1 MKKNLKKWMI
11 VLIRIIRYLNK
22 KQWIQILLSFVFIV
36 TQVYLDLKIP
46 DYMSKI
52 TMYVESPGHTVSDII
67 GEGKWMLLCAFGS
80 LISAII
86 VGYLASKVSASFS
99 KDLRSRIF
107 SKVESFSMKEINEFS
122 TASLI
127 TRSTNDITQIQMVI
141 VIGLQIL
148 IKAPIMA
155 VWAIT
160 KIYNK
165 GFEWTIATAVTV
177 LILIIFV
184 AILMVLVMP
193 KFRMMQTLTDNIN
206 RILRENLTGLAVIR
220 AYNSEEYRENKF
232 DEANEELTSTQL
244 FTSRAM
250 STLFP
255 MINFSMSIL
264 TLVIYFIGAGLINA
278 AGMMDKYVLFSDMVV
293 FSSYAMQVIMS
304 FMMMSMIFI
313 MIPRAQ
319 ISANRINEVLDTELS
334 IKDGDIDTSNEDYEY
349 EIEFDNVSFKY
360 TDSEQYILKDIDF
373 RVKKGEKVAII
384 GSTGSGKST
393 ILNLLL
399 RFYDATEG
407 VVKIQGIDIR
417 KYKLKFLY
425 EKIGAVFQKSFL
437 FKGNVKSNISFSE
450 DGVDTEKVEEA
461 ADTSQSMEFIEKFD
475 EKFDHEIAQ
484 LGKNVSGG
492 QKQRLSIAR
501 AVYKKPNIFLFD
513 DSFSALDFKTDSEL
527 RHQLREKSP
536 DATTIIVAQR
546 VGSIMDSDQI
556 IVLENGQI
564 VGIGQHKDLLQ
575 NCEVYKEIAYS
586 QLTEEELNA

>member
-1 MKKNLKKWMI
+1 
-11 VLIRIIRYLNK
+11 
-22 KQWIQILLSFVFIV
+22 
-36 TQVYLDLKIP
+36 
-46 DYMSKI
+46 
-52 TMYVESPGHTVSDII
+52 MYVESPGHTVSDII

-165 GFEWTIATAVTV
+165 GFEWTMATAVTV
-177 LILIIFV
+177 LIMIVFV

-193 KFRMMQTLTDNIN
+193 KFRIMQTLTDNIN

-255 MINFSMSIL
+255 MINFSMSML

-278 AGMMDKYVLFSDMVV
+278 AEMMDKYVLFSNMVV

-313 MIPRAQ
+313 MVPRAQ
-319 ISANRINEVLDTELS
+319 ISAKRINEVLDTELS
-334 IKDGDIDTSNEDYEY
+334 IKDGNIDTSNDDYEY

-360 TDSEQYILKDIDF
+360 TDSEQYILQDIDF
-373 RVKKGEKVAII
+373 KVKKGEKVAII

-407 VVKIQGIDIR
+407 VVKIQGIDIK

-425 EKIGAVFQKSFL
+425 EKIAAVLQKSFL
-437 FKGNVKSNISFSE
+437 FKGDVTSNISFGDE
-450 DGVDTEKVEEA
+450 GTDKNLVEEA
-461 ADTSQSMEFIEKFD
+461 AKTSQSMEFIEKFD
-475 EKFDHEIAQ
+475 DKFDHEIAQ

-501 AVYKKPNIFLFD
+501 AIYKKPDIYLFD

-556 IVLENGQI
+556 IVLENGEI
-564 VGIGQHKDLLQ
+564 AGIGKHKDLLK
-575 NCEVYKEIAYS
+575 NCEVYSEIAYS

>member
-1 MKKNLKKWMI
+1 MI
-11 VLIRIIRYLNK
+11 ILIKIFKYLNK
-22 KQWIQILLSFVFIV
+22 KQWIQILLSLVFIV
-36 TQVYLDLKIP
+36 TQVFLDLKIP

-80 LISAII
+80 LLSAII
-86 VGYLASKVSASFS
+86 VGYLASKISASFS
-99 KDLRSRIF
+99 KNLRSRIF

-165 GFEWTIATAVTV
+165 GFEWTMATAVTV
-177 LILIIFV
+177 LVLIVFV
-184 AILMVLVMP
+184 AILMVMVMA

-220 AYNSEEYRENKF
+220 AYNSEDYREGKF
-232 DEANEELTSTQL
+232 DEANIDLTRTQL

-255 MINFSMSIL
+255 MINFSMSML

-278 AGMMDKYVLFSDMVV
+278 AQMMDKYVLFSNMVV

-313 MIPRAQ
+313 MVPRAE
-319 ISANRINEVLDTELS
+319 ISAKRINEVLDTELS
-334 IKDGDIDTSNEDYEY
+334 IKDGNLDSSNEDYEY
-349 EIEFDNVSFKY
+349 EIEFDDVSFKY
-360 TDSEQYILKDIDF
+360 TDSEQYILQNIDF
-373 RVKKGEKVAII
+373 KVKKGEKVAII

-399 RFYDATEG
+399 RFYDSTEG
-407 VVKIQGIDIR
+407 VVKIQGVDIR

-425 EKIGAVFQKSFL
+425 EKIAAVLQKSFL
-437 FKGNVKSNISFSE
+437 FKGDIKSNISFGDE
-450 DGVDTEKVEEA
+450 NTDTKMVEEA
-461 ADTSQSMEFIEKFD
+461 ADTSQSMEFIDKFD
-475 EKFDHEIAQ
+475 DKFEHEIAQ

-501 AVYKKPNIFLFD
+501 AIYRKPDIFLFD

-527 RHQLREKSP
+527 RHQLKTNNP
-536 DATTIIVAQR
+536 DSTTIVVAQR

-564 VGIGQHKDLLQ
+564 AGIGKHKDLLK

>member
-1 MKKNLKKWMI
+1 MN
-11 VLIRIIRYLNK
+11 LIRIIRYLNK
-22 KQWIQILLSFVFIV
+22 KQWIQVLLSLVFIV
-36 TQVYLDLKIP
+36 TQVFLDLKIP

-52 TMYVESPGHTVSDII
+52 TMYVESPGHSVSDII
-67 GEGKWMLLCAFGS
+67 AEGKWMILCALGS

-86 VGYLASKVSASFS
+86 VGYLASKISASFS
-99 KDLRSRIF
+99 KNLRSRIF

-165 GFEWTIATAVTV
+165 GFEWTMATAVTV
-177 LILIIFV
+177 LILIVFV
-184 AILMVLVMP
+184 AILMLMVMP

-255 MINFSMSIL
+255 MINFSMSML

-278 AGMMDKYVLFSDMVV
+278 AEMMDKYVLFSNMVV

-313 MIPRAQ
+313 MVPRAQ
-319 ISANRINEVLDTELS
+319 ISAKRINEVLDTELS
-334 IKDGDIDTSNEDYEY
+334 IKDGNIETSNDDYEY

-360 TDSEQYILKDIDF
+360 TDSEQYILQDIDF
-373 RVKKGEKVAII
+373 KVKKGEKVAII

-407 VVKIQGIDIR
+407 VVRIEGIDIK

-425 EKIGAVFQKSFL
+425 EKIGAVLQKSFL
-437 FKGNVKSNISFSE
+437 FKGDIRSNISFGE
-450 DGVDTEKVEEA
+450 NGYDKKKVEEA

-475 EKFDHEIAQ
+475 DKFDHEIAQ

-501 AVYKKPNIFLFD
+501 AIYRKPDIFLFD

-527 RHQLREKSP
+527 RHKLKENNP

-564 VGIGQHKDLLQ
+564 AGIGQHKDLLK

>member
-1 MKKNLKKWMI
+1 M
-11 VLIRIIRYLNK
+11 
-22 KQWIQILLSFVFIV
+22 QILLSFVFIV

-86 VGYLASKVSASFS
+86 VGFLASKVSASFS

-165 GFEWTIATAVTV
+165 GFEWTMATAVTV
-177 LILIIFV
+177 LILIVFV
-184 AILMVLVMP
+184 AILMVMVMP

-220 AYNSEEYRENKF
+220 AYNSEDYREGKF
-232 DEANEELTSTQL
+232 DEANIDLTRTQL

-255 MINFSMSIL
+255 MINFSMSML

-278 AGMMDKYVLFSDMVV
+278 AEMMDKYVLFSDMVV

-313 MIPRAQ
+313 MVPRAE
-319 ISANRINEVLDTELS
+319 ISAKRINEVLDTELS
-334 IKDGDIDTSNEDYEY
+334 IKDGNLDSSNEDYEY
-349 EIEFDNVSFKY
+349 EIEFDDVSFKY
-360 TDSEQYILKDIDF
+360 TDSEQYILQNIDF
-373 RVKKGEKVAII
+373 KVKKGEKVAII

-425 EKIGAVFQKSFL
+425 EKIAAVLQKSFL
-437 FKGNVKSNISFSE
+437 FKGDIKSNISFGDE
-450 DGVDTEKVEEA
+450 NTDTKMVEEA
-461 ADTSQSMEFIEKFD
+461 ADTSRSMEFIDKFGD
-475 EKFDHEIAQ
+475 KFDHEIAQ

-501 AVYKKPNIFLFD
+501 AIYRKPDIFLFD

-527 RHQLREKSP
+527 RHQLKTNNP
-536 DATTIIVAQR
+536 DSTTIVVAQR

-564 VGIGQHKDLLQ
+564 AGIGKHKDLLK

>member
-1 MKKNLKKWMI
+1 MI

-22 KQWIQILLSFVFIV
+22 KQWMQILLSFVFIV

-80 LISAII
+80 LISTII
-86 VGYLASKVSASFS
+86 VGFLASKVSASFS

-141 VIGLQIL
+141 VMGLQIL

-165 GFEWTIATAVTV
+165 GFEWTMATAVTV

-184 AILMVLVMP
+184 AILMILVMP
-193 KFRMMQTLTDNIN
+193 KFRIMQTLTDNIN

-220 AYNSEEYRENKF
+220 AYNSEEFREGKF
-232 DEANEELTSTQL
+232 EEANVELTNNQL

-250 STLFP
+250 STMFP
-255 MINFSMSIL
+255 VINLGMSVL
-264 TLVIYFIGAGLINA
+264 TLVIYFIGAGLIDA
-278 AGMMDKYVLFSDMVV
+278 ANMMDKYVLFSNMVV
-293 FSSYAMQVIMS
+293 FSSYAMQVVLS
-304 FMMMSMIFI
+304 FMMMSIIFI

-319 ISANRINEVLDTELS
+319 ISANRINEVLDTEPS
-334 IKDGDIDTSNEDYEY
+334 IKDGDVDTSNEDYEF

-450 DGVDTEKVEEA
+450 DGMDNKKIEQA
-461 ADTSQSMEFIEKFD
+461 ADTSQSMEFIDKFD

-501 AVYKKPNIFLFD
+501 AIYKKPDIYLFD

-556 IVLENGQI
+556 IVLENGEI
-564 VGIGQHKDLLQ
+564 AGIGKHKDLLK
-575 NCEVYKEIAYS
+575 NCEVYSEIAYS

>member
-1 MKKNLKKWMI
+1 MI
-11 VLIRIIRYLNK
+11 ILIKIFRYLNK
-22 KQWIQILLSFVFIV
+22 KQWIQILLSLVFIV
-36 TQVYLDLKIP
+36 TQVFLDLKIP

-52 TMYVESPGHTVSDII
+52 TMYVESPGHTVSDIV

-80 LISAII
+80 LLSAII
-86 VGYLASKVSASFS
+86 VGYLASKISASFS
-99 KDLRSRIF
+99 KNLRSRIF

-155 VWAIT
+155 VWAIK

-165 GFEWTIATAVTV
+165 GFEWTMATAVTV
-177 LILIIFV
+177 LVLIVFV
-184 AILMVLVMP
+184 AILMVMVMP

-220 AYNSEEYRENKF
+220 AYNSEDYREGKF
-232 DEANEELTSTQL
+232 DEANIDLTSTQL

-255 MINFSMSIL
+255 MINFSMSML

-278 AGMMDKYVLFSDMVV
+278 AQMMDKYVLFSDMVV

-313 MIPRAQ
+313 MVPRAE
-319 ISANRINEVLDTELS
+319 ISAKRINEVLDTELS
-334 IKDGDIDTSNEDYEY
+334 IKDGNLDSSNEDYEY
-349 EIEFDNVSFKY
+349 EIEFDDVSFKY
-360 TDSEQYILKDIDF
+360 TDSEQYILQNIDF
-373 RVKKGEKVAII
+373 KVKKGEKVAII

-407 VVKIQGIDIR
+407 VVKIQGVDI
-417 KYKLKFLY
+417 KQYKLKLLY
-425 EKIGAVFQKSFL
+425 EKIAAVLQKSFL
-437 FKGNVKSNISFSE
+437 FKGDIKSNISFGDE
-450 DGVDTEKVEEA
+450 NTDTEMVEEA
-461 ADTSQSMEFIEKFD
+461 ADTSQSMEFIDKFD
-475 EKFDHEIAQ
+475 DKFDHEIAQ

-501 AVYKKPNIFLFD
+501 AIYRKPDIFLFD

-527 RHQLREKSP
+527 RHQLKENNP
-536 DATTIIVAQR
+536 DSTTIVVAQR

-564 VGIGQHKDLLQ
+564 VGIGKHKDLLK

>member
-1 MKKNLKKWMI
+1 MI
-11 VLIRIIRYLNK
+11 KIFRYLNK
-22 KQWIQILLSFVFIV
+22 KQWIQILLSLVFIV
-36 TQVYLDLKIP
+36 TQVFLDLKIP

-52 TMYVESPGHTVSDII
+52 TMYVESPGHTVSDIV

-80 LISAII
+80 LLSAII
-86 VGYLASKVSASFS
+86 VGYLASKISASFS
-99 KDLRSRIF
+99 KNLRSRIF

-155 VWAIT
+155 VWAIK

-165 GFEWTIATAVTV
+165 GFEWTMATAVTV
-177 LILIIFV
+177 LVLIVFV
-184 AILMVLVMP
+184 AILMVMVMP

-220 AYNSEEYRENKF
+220 AYNSEDYREGKF
-232 DEANEELTSTQL
+232 DEANIDLTRTQL

-255 MINFSMSIL
+255 MINFSMSML

-278 AGMMDKYVLFSDMVV
+278 AQMMDKYVLFSNMVV

-313 MIPRAQ
+313 MVPRAE
-319 ISANRINEVLDTELS
+319 ISAKRINEVLDTELS
-334 IKDGDIDTSNEDYEY
+334 IKDGNLDSSNEDYEY
-349 EIEFDNVSFKY
+349 EIEFDDVSFKY
-360 TDSEQYILKDIDF
+360 TDSEQYILQNIDF
-373 RVKKGEKVAII
+373 KVKKGEKVAII

-407 VVKIQGIDIR
+407 VVKIQGVDIR

-425 EKIGAVFQKSFL
+425 EKIAAVLQKSFL
-437 FKGNVKSNISFSE
+437 FKGDIKSNISFGDE
-450 DGVDTEKVEEA
+450 NTDTKMVEEA
-461 ADTSQSMEFIEKFD
+461 ADTSQSMEFIDKFED
-475 EKFDHEIAQ
+475 KYDHEIAQ

-501 AVYKKPNIFLFD
+501 AIYRKPDIFLFD

-527 RHQLREKSP
+527 RHKLKENNP
-536 DATTIIVAQR
+536 DSTTIVVAQR

-564 VGIGQHKDLLQ
+564 AGIGKHKDLLK

>member
-1 MKKNLKKWMI
+1 MI
-11 VLIRIIRYLNK
+11 ILIKIFKYLNK
-22 KQWIQILLSFVFIV
+22 KQWIQILLSLVFIV
-36 TQVYLDLKIP
+36 TQVFLDLKIP

-52 TMYVESPGHTVSDII
+52 TMYVESPGHTVSDIV

-80 LISAII
+80 LLSAII
-86 VGYLASKVSASFS
+86 VGYLASKISASFS
-99 KDLRSRIF
+99 KNLRSRIF

-155 VWAIT
+155 VWAIK

-165 GFEWTIATAVTV
+165 GFEWTMATAVTV
-177 LILIIFV
+177 LILIVFV
-184 AILMVLVMP
+184 AILMVMVMP

-220 AYNSEEYRENKF
+220 AYNSEDYREGKF
-232 DEANEELTSTQL
+232 DEANIDLTRTQL

-255 MINFSMSIL
+255 MINFSMSML

-278 AGMMDKYVLFSDMVV
+278 AQMMDKYVLFSDMVV

-313 MIPRAQ
+313 MVPRAE
-319 ISANRINEVLDTELS
+319 ISAKRINEVLDTELS
-334 IKDGDIDTSNEDYEY
+334 IKDGNLDSSNEDYEY
-349 EIEFDNVSFKY
+349 EIEFDDVSFKY
-360 TDSEQYILKDIDF
+360 TDSEQYILQNIDF
-373 RVKKGEKVAII
+373 KVKKGEKVAII

-407 VVKIQGIDIR
+407 VVKIQGVDI
-417 KYKLKFLY
+417 KQYKLKFLY
-425 EKIGAVFQKSFL
+425 EKIAAVLQKSFL
-437 FKGNVKSNISFSE
+437 FKGDIKSNISFGDE
-450 DGVDTEKVEEA
+450 DTDTKMVEEA
-461 ADTSQSMEFIEKFD
+461 ADTSQSMEFIDKFD

-501 AVYKKPNIFLFD
+501 AIYRKPDIFLFD

-556 IVLENGQI
+556 IVLDNGEI
-564 VGIGQHKDLLQ
+564 AGIGKHKDLLK
-575 NCEVYKEIAYS
+575 NCEVYSEIAYS

>member
-1 MKKNLKKWMI
+1 
-11 VLIRIIRYLNK
+11 
-22 KQWIQILLSFVFIV
+22 
-36 TQVYLDLKIP
+36 
-46 DYMSKI
+46 
-52 TMYVESPGHTVSDII
+52 MYVESPGHSVSDII
-67 GEGKWMLLCAFGS
+67 AEGKWMILCALGS

-86 VGYLASKVSASFS
+86 VGYLASKISASFS
-99 KDLRSRIF
+99 KNLRSRIF

-165 GFEWTIATAVTV
+165 GFEWTMATAVTV
-177 LILIIFV
+177 LILIVFV
-184 AILMVLVMP
+184 AILMLMVMP

-255 MINFSMSIL
+255 MINFSMSML

-278 AGMMDKYVLFSDMVV
+278 AEMMDKYVLFSNMVV

-313 MIPRAQ
+313 MVPRAQ
-319 ISANRINEVLDTELS
+319 ISAKRINEVLDTELS
-334 IKDGDIDTSNEDYEY
+334 IKDGNIETSNDDYEY

-360 TDSEQYILKDIDF
+360 TDSEQYILQDIDF
-373 RVKKGEKVAII
+373 KVKKGEKVAII

-407 VVKIQGIDIR
+407 VVKIQGIDIK

-425 EKIGAVFQKSFL
+425 EKIAAVLQKSFL
-437 FKGNVKSNISFSE
+437 FKGDVTSNISFGDE
-450 DGVDTEKVEEA
+450 GTDKNLVEEA
-461 ADTSQSMEFIEKFD
+461 AKTSQSMEFIDKFD
-475 EKFDHEIAQ
+475 DKFNHEIAQ

-501 AVYKKPNIFLFD
+501 AIYKKPDIFLFD

-527 RHQLREKSP
+527 RHKLKENNP

-564 VGIGQHKDLLQ
+564 AGIGQHKDLLK

>member
-1 MKKNLKKWMI
+1 M
-11 VLIRIIRYLNK
+11 IRIIRYLNK
-22 KQWIQILLSFVFIV
+22 KQWMQILLSFVFIV

-165 GFEWTIATAVTV
+165 GFEWTMATAVTV
-177 LILIIFV
+177 LILMIFV
-184 AILMVLVMP
+184 AILMILVMP
-193 KFRMMQTLTDNIN
+193 KFRIMQTLTDNIN

-220 AYNSEEYRENKF
+220 AYNSEEFREGKF
-232 DEANEELTSTQL
+232 EEANEELTSTQL

-278 AGMMDKYVLFSDMVV
+278 AGMMDKYVLFSNMVV

-313 MIPRAQ
+313 MVPRAQ
-319 ISANRINEVLDTELS
+319 ISAKRINEVLDTELS
-334 IKDGDIDTSNEDYEY
+334 IKDGNIDTSNDDYEY

-360 TDSEQYILKDIDF
+360 TDSEQYILQDIDF
-373 RVKKGEKVAII
+373 KVKKGEKVAII

-407 VVKIQGIDIR
+407 VVKIQGIDIK

-425 EKIGAVFQKSFL
+425 EKIAAVLQKSFL
-437 FKGNVKSNISFSE
+437 FKGDVTSNISFGDE
-450 DGVDTEKVEEA
+450 GTDKNLVEEA
-461 ADTSQSMEFIEKFD
+461 AKTSQSMEFIEKFD
-475 EKFDHEIAQ
+475 DKFDHEIAQ

-501 AVYKKPNIFLFD
+501 AIYRKPDIFLFD

-527 RHQLREKSP
+527 RHKLKENNP

-564 VGIGQHKDLLQ
+564 AGIGQHKDLLK

>member
-1 MKKNLKKWMI
+1 M
-11 VLIRIIRYLNK
+11 
-22 KQWIQILLSFVFIV
+22 QILLSFVFIV

-165 GFEWTIATAVTV
+165 GFEWTMATAVTV

-184 AILMVLVMP
+184 AILMILVMP

-255 MINFSMSIL
+255 MINFSMSML

-278 AGMMDKYVLFSDMVV
+278 AEMMDKYVLFSNMVV
-293 FSSYAMQVIMS
+293 FSSYAMQVIIS

-313 MIPRAQ
+313 MVPRAQ
-319 ISANRINEVLDTELS
+319 ISAKRINEVLDTELS
-334 IKDGDIDTSNEDYEY
+334 IKDGNIDTSNDDYEY

-360 TDSEQYILKDIDF
+360 TDSEQYILQDIDF
-373 RVKKGEKVAII
+373 KVKKGEKVAII

-407 VVKIQGIDIR
+407 VVKIQGIDIK

-425 EKIGAVFQKSFL
+425 EKIAAVLQKSFL
-437 FKGNVKSNISFSE
+437 FKGDVTSNISFGDE
-450 DGVDTEKVEEA
+450 GTDKNLVEEA
-461 ADTSQSMEFIEKFD
+461 AKTSQSMEFIEKFD
-475 EKFDHEIAQ
+475 DKFDHEIAQ

-501 AVYKKPNIFLFD
+501 AIYRKPDIFLFD

-527 RHQLREKSP
+527 RHKLKENNP

-564 VGIGQHKDLLQ
+564 AGIGQHKNLLK

>member
-1 MKKNLKKWMI
+1 
-11 VLIRIIRYLNK
+11 
-22 KQWIQILLSFVFIV
+22 
-36 TQVYLDLKIP
+36 
-46 DYMSKI
+46 
-52 TMYVESPGHTVSDII
+52 MYVESPGHTVSDIV

-80 LISAII
+80 LLSAII
-86 VGYLASKVSASFS
+86 VGYLASKISASFS
-99 KDLRSRIF
+99 KNLRSRIF

-155 VWAIT
+155 VWAIK

-165 GFEWTIATAVTV
+165 GFEWTMATAVTV
-177 LILIIFV
+177 LILIAFV
-184 AILMVLVMP
+184 AILMVMVMP

-220 AYNSEEYRENKF
+220 AYNSEDYREGKF
-232 DEANEELTSTQL
+232 DEANIDLTRTQL

-255 MINFSMSIL
+255 MINFSMSML

-278 AGMMDKYVLFSDMVV
+278 AEMMDKYVLFSDMVV

-313 MIPRAQ
+313 MVPRAE
-319 ISANRINEVLDTELS
+319 ISAKRINEVLDTELS
-334 IKDGDIDTSNEDYEY
+334 IKDGNLDSSNEDYEY
-349 EIEFDNVSFKY
+349 EIEFDDVSFKY
-360 TDSEQYILKDIDF
+360 TDSEQYILQNIDF
-373 RVKKGEKVAII
+373 KVKKGEKVAII

-407 VVKIQGIDIR
+407 VVKIQGVDIR

-425 EKIGAVFQKSFL
+425 EKIAAVLQKSFL
-437 FKGNVKSNISFSE
+437 FKGDIKSNISFGDE
-450 DGVDTEKVEEA
+450 DTDTKMVEEA
-461 ADTSQSMEFIEKFD
+461 ADTSQSMEFIDKFEDKFD
-475 EKFDHEIAQ
+475 YEIAQ

-501 AVYKKPNIFLFD
+501 AIYRKPDIFLFD
-513 DSFSALDFKTDSEL
+513 DSFSALDFKTDSNL
-527 RHQLREKSP
+527 RHQLKENNP
-536 DATTIIVAQR
+536 DSTTIVVAQR

-564 VGIGQHKDLLQ
+564 AGIGKHKDLLK

>member
-1 MKKNLKKWMI
+1 MI
-11 VLIRIIRYLNK
+11 ILIKIIRYLNK
-22 KQWIQILLSFVFIV
+22 KQWMQILLSFVFIV

-86 VGYLASKVSASFS
+86 VGFLASKVSASFS

-148 IKAPIMA
+148 VKAPIMA

-165 GFEWTIATAVTV
+165 GFEWTMATAVTV
-177 LILIIFV
+177 VILIVFV

-255 MINFSMSIL
+255 MINFSMSML

-278 AGMMDKYVLFSDMVV
+278 AEMMDKYVLFSNMVV

-313 MIPRAQ
+313 MVPRAQ
-319 ISANRINEVLDTELS
+319 ISAKRINEVLDTELS
-334 IKDGDIDTSNEDYEY
+334 IKDGNIDTSNDDYEY

-360 TDSEQYILKDIDF
+360 TDSEQYILQDIDF
-373 RVKKGEKVAII
+373 KVKKGEKVAII

-407 VVKIQGIDIR
+407 VVKIQGIDIK

-425 EKIGAVFQKSFL
+425 EKIAAVLQKSFL
-437 FKGNVKSNISFSE
+437 FKGDVTSNISFGDE
-450 DGVDTEKVEEA
+450 GTDKNLVEEA
-461 ADTSQSMEFIEKFD
+461 AKTSQSMEFIEKFD
-475 EKFDHEIAQ
+475 DKFDHEIAQ

-501 AVYKKPNIFLFD
+501 AIYRKPDIFLFD

-527 RHQLREKSP
+527 RHKLKENNP
-536 DATTIIVAQR
+536 DATAIIVAQR

-564 VGIGQHKDLLQ
+564 AGIGQHKDLLK

>member
-1 MKKNLKKWMI
+1 
-11 VLIRIIRYLNK
+11 
-22 KQWIQILLSFVFIV
+22 
-36 TQVYLDLKIP
+36 
-46 DYMSKI
+46 
-52 TMYVESPGHTVSDII
+52 MYVESPGHTVNDII

-80 LISAII
+80 LLSAII
-86 VGYLASKVSASFS
+86 VGYLASKISASFS
-99 KDLRSRIF
+99 KNLRSRIF

-155 VWAIT
+155 VWAIK

-165 GFEWTIATAVTV
+165 GFEWTMATAVTV
-177 LILIIFV
+177 LVLIVFV
-184 AILMVLVMP
+184 AILMVMVMP

-220 AYNSEEYRENKF
+220 AYNSEDYREGKF
-232 DEANEELTSTQL
+232 DEANIDLTRTQL

-255 MINFSMSIL
+255 MINFSMSML

-278 AGMMDKYVLFSDMVV
+278 AQMMDKYVLFSNMVV

-313 MIPRAQ
+313 MVPRAE
-319 ISANRINEVLDTELS
+319 ISAKRINEVLDTELS
-334 IKDGDIDTSNEDYEY
+334 IKDGNLDSSNEDYEY
-349 EIEFDNVSFKY
+349 EIEFDDVSFKY
-360 TDSEQYILKDIDF
+360 TDSEQYILQNIDF
-373 RVKKGEKVAII
+373 KVKKGEKVAII

-407 VVKIQGIDIR
+407 VVKIQGVDIR

-425 EKIGAVFQKSFL
+425 EKIAAVLQKSFL
-437 FKGNVKSNISFSE
+437 FKGDIKSNISFGDE
-450 DGVDTEKVEEA
+450 DTDTKMVEEA
-461 ADTSQSMEFIEKFD
+461 ADTSQSMEFIDKFD
-475 EKFDHEIAQ
+475 DKFDHEIAQ

-501 AVYKKPNIFLFD
+501 AIYRKPDIFLFD

-527 RHQLREKSP
+527 RHQLKENNP
-536 DATTIIVAQR
+536 DSTTIVVAQR

-564 VGIGQHKDLLQ
+564 AGIGKHKDLLK

>member
-1 MKKNLKKWMI
+1 
-11 VLIRIIRYLNK
+11 
-22 KQWIQILLSFVFIV
+22 
-36 TQVYLDLKIP
+36 
-46 DYMSKI
+46 
-52 TMYVESPGHTVSDII
+52 MYVESPGHTVSDIV

-80 LISAII
+80 LLSAII
-86 VGYLASKVSASFS
+86 VGYLASKISASFS
-99 KDLRSRIF
+99 KKLRSRIF

-165 GFEWTIATAVTV
+165 GFEWTMATAVTV
-177 LILIIFV
+177 LILIVFV
-184 AILMVLVMP
+184 AILMVMVMP

-220 AYNSEEYRENKF
+220 AYNSEDYREGKF
-232 DEANEELTSTQL
+232 DEANIDLTRTQL

-255 MINFSMSIL
+255 MINFSMSML

-278 AGMMDKYVLFSDMVV
+278 AQMMDKYVLFSNMVV

-313 MIPRAQ
+313 MVPRAQ
-319 ISANRINEVLDTELS
+319 ISAKRINEVLDTELS
-334 IKDGDIDTSNEDYEY
+334 IKDGNLDSSNEDYEY
-349 EIEFDNVSFKY
+349 EIEFDDVSFKY
-360 TDSEQYILKDIDF
+360 TDSEQYILQNIDF
-373 RVKKGEKVAII
+373 KVKKGEKVAII

-407 VVKIQGIDIR
+407 VVKIQGVDI
-417 KYKLKFLY
+417 KQYKLKFLY
-425 EKIGAVFQKSFL
+425 EKIAAVLQKSFL
-437 FKGNVKSNISFSE
+437 FKGDIKSNISFGDE
-450 DGVDTEKVEEA
+450 NTDTKMVEEA
-461 ADTSQSMEFIEKFD
+461 ADTSQSMEFIDKFD
-475 EKFDHEIAQ
+475 DKYDHEIAQ

-501 AVYKKPNIFLFD
+501 AIYRKPDIFLFD

-527 RHQLREKSP
+527 RHQLKTNNP
-536 DATTIIVAQR
+536 DSTTIVVAQR

-564 VGIGQHKDLLQ
+564 AGIGKHKDLLK

>member
-1 MKKNLKKWMI
+1 
-11 VLIRIIRYLNK
+11 
-22 KQWIQILLSFVFIV
+22 
-36 TQVYLDLKIP
+36 
-46 DYMSKI
+46 
-52 TMYVESPGHTVSDII
+52 MYVESPGHTVSDII

-80 LISAII
+80 LLSAII
-86 VGYLASKVSASFS
+86 VGYLASKISASFS
-99 KDLRSRIF
+99 KNLRSRIF

-155 VWAIT
+155 VWAIK

-165 GFEWTIATAVTV
+165 GFEWTMATAVTV
-177 LILIIFV
+177 LVLIVFV
-184 AILMVLVMP
+184 AILMVMVMP

-220 AYNSEEYRENKF
+220 AYNSEDYREGKF
-232 DEANEELTSTQL
+232 DEANIDLTRTQL

-255 MINFSMSIL
+255 MINFSMSML

-278 AGMMDKYVLFSDMVV
+278 AQMMDKYVLFSDMVV

-313 MIPRAQ
+313 MVPRAE
-319 ISANRINEVLDTELS
+319 ISAKRINEVLDTELS
-334 IKDGDIDTSNEDYEY
+334 IKDGNLDSSNEDYEY
-349 EIEFDNVSFKY
+349 EIEFDDVSFKY
-360 TDSEQYILKDIDF
+360 TDSEQYILQNIDF
-373 RVKKGEKVAII
+373 KVKKGEKVAII

-407 VVKIQGIDIR
+407 VVKIQGVDI
-417 KYKLKFLY
+417 KQYKLKFLY
-425 EKIGAVFQKSFL
+425 EKIAAVLQKSFL
-437 FKGNVKSNISFSE
+437 FKGDIKSNISFGDE
-450 DGVDTEKVEEA
+450 NTDTKMVEEA
-461 ADTSQSMEFIEKFD
+461 ADTSQSMEFIDKFED
-475 EKFDHEIAQ
+475 KYDHEIAQ

-501 AVYKKPNIFLFD
+501 AIYRKPDIFLFD
-513 DSFSALDFKTDSEL
+513 DSFSALDFKTDSNL
-527 RHQLREKSP
+527 RHQLKENNP
-536 DATTIIVAQR
+536 DSTTIVVAQR

-564 VGIGQHKDLLQ
+564 AGIGKHKDLLK

>member
-1 MKKNLKKWMI
+1 M
-11 VLIRIIRYLNK
+11 IRIIRYLNK
-22 KQWIQILLSFVFIV
+22 KQWMQILLSFVFII

-165 GFEWTIATAVTV
+165 GFEWTMATAVTV

-184 AILMVLVMP
+184 AILMILVMP

-255 MINFSMSIL
+255 MINFSMSML

-278 AGMMDKYVLFSDMVV
+278 AEMMDKYVLFSNMVV

-313 MIPRAQ
+313 MVPRAQ
-319 ISANRINEVLDTELS
+319 ISAKRINEVLDTELS
-334 IKDGDIDTSNEDYEY
+334 IKDGNIETSNDDYEY

-360 TDSEQYILKDIDF
+360 TDSEQYILQDIDF
-373 RVKKGEKVAII
+373 KVKKGEKVAII

-407 VVKIQGIDIR
+407 VVKIQGIDIK

-425 EKIGAVFQKSFL
+425 EKIAAVLQKSFL
-437 FKGNVKSNISFSE
+437 FKGDVTSNISFGDE
-450 DGVDTEKVEEA
+450 GTDKNLVEEA
-461 ADTSQSMEFIEKFD
+461 AKTSQSMEFIDKFD
-475 EKFDHEIAQ
+475 DKFNHEIAQ

>member
-1 MKKNLKKWMI
+1 MI
-11 VLIRIIRYLNK
+11 ILIKIFKYLNK
-22 KQWIQILLSFVFIV
+22 KQWIQILLSLVFIV
-36 TQVYLDLKIP
+36 TQVFLDLKIP

-52 TMYVESPGHTVSDII
+52 TMYVESPGHTVSDIV

-80 LISAII
+80 LLSAII
-86 VGYLASKVSASFS
+86 VGYLASKISASFS
-99 KDLRSRIF
+99 KNLRSRIF

-165 GFEWTIATAVTV
+165 GFEWTMATAVTV
-177 LILIIFV
+177 LVLIVFV
-184 AILMVLVMP
+184 AILMVMVMP

-220 AYNSEEYRENKF
+220 AYNSEDYREGKF
-232 DEANEELTSTQL
+232 DEANIDLTRTQL

-255 MINFSMSIL
+255 MINFSMSML

-278 AGMMDKYVLFSDMVV
+278 AQMMDKYVLFSNMVV

-313 MIPRAQ
+313 MVPRAE
-319 ISANRINEVLDTELS
+319 ISAKRINEVLDTELS
-334 IKDGDIDTSNEDYEY
+334 IKDGNLDSSNEDYEY
-349 EIEFDNVSFKY
+349 EIEFDDVSFKY
-360 TDSEQYILKDIDF
+360 TDSEQYILQNIDF
-373 RVKKGEKVAII
+373 KVKKGEKVAII

-407 VVKIQGIDIR
+407 VVKIQGVDI
-417 KYKLKFLY
+417 KQYKLKFLY
-425 EKIGAVFQKSFL
+425 EKIAAVLQKSFL
-437 FKGNVKSNISFSE
+437 FKGDIKSNISFGDE
-450 DGVDTEKVEEA
+450 NTDTKMVEEA
-461 ADTSQSMEFIEKFD
+461 ADTSQSMEFIDKFED
-475 EKFDHEIAQ
+475 KYDHEIAQ

-501 AVYKKPNIFLFD
+501 AIYRKPDIFLFD

-527 RHQLREKSP
+527 RHKLKENNP
-536 DATTIIVAQR
+536 DSTTIVVAQR

-564 VGIGQHKDLLQ
+564 AGIGKHKDLLK

>member
-1 MKKNLKKWMI
+1 
-11 VLIRIIRYLNK
+11 
-22 KQWIQILLSFVFIV
+22 
-36 TQVYLDLKIP
+36 
-46 DYMSKI
+46 
-52 TMYVESPGHTVSDII
+52 MYVESPGHTVSDIV

-80 LISAII
+80 LLSAII
-86 VGYLASKVSASFS
+86 VGYLASKISASFS
-99 KDLRSRIF
+99 KNLRSRIF

-155 VWAIT
+155 VWAIK

-165 GFEWTIATAVTV
+165 GFEWTMATAVTV
-177 LILIIFV
+177 LILIVFV
-184 AILMVLVMP
+184 AILMVMVMP

-220 AYNSEEYRENKF
+220 AYNSEDYREGKF
-232 DEANEELTSTQL
+232 DEANIDLTRTQL

-255 MINFSMSIL
+255 MINFSMSML

-278 AGMMDKYVLFSDMVV
+278 AQMMDKYVLFSNMVV

-313 MIPRAQ
+313 MVPRAE
-319 ISANRINEVLDTELS
+319 ISAKRINEVLDTELS
-334 IKDGDIDTSNEDYEY
+334 IKDGNLDSSNEDYEY

-360 TDSEQYILKDIDF
+360 TDSEQYILQNIDF
-373 RVKKGEKVAII
+373 KVKKGEKVAII

-407 VVKIQGIDIR
+407 VVKIQGVDI
-417 KYKLKFLY
+417 KQYKLKFLY
-425 EKIGAVFQKSFL
+425 EKIAAVLQKSFL
-437 FKGNVKSNISFSE
+437 FKGDIKSNISFGDE
-450 DGVDTEKVEEA
+450 NTDTKMVEEA
-461 ADTSQSMEFIEKFD
+461 ADTSQSMEFIDKFD
-475 EKFDHEIAQ
+475 DKFDHEIAQ

-501 AVYKKPNIFLFD
+501 AIYRKPDIFLFD

-527 RHQLREKSP
+527 RHQLKENNP
-536 DATTIIVAQR
+536 DSTTIVVAQR

-564 VGIGQHKDLLQ
+564 AGIGKHKDLLK

>member
-1 MKKNLKKWMI
+1 MI
-11 VLIRIIRYLNK
+11 ILIKIFKYLNK
-22 KQWIQILLSFVFIV
+22 KQWIQILLSLVFIV
-36 TQVYLDLKIP
+36 TQVFLDLKIP

-80 LISAII
+80 LLSAII
-86 VGYLASKVSASFS
+86 VGYLASKISASFS
-99 KDLRSRIF
+99 KNLRSRIF

-165 GFEWTIATAVTV
+165 GFEWTMATAVTV
-177 LILIIFV
+177 LVLIVFV
-184 AILMVLVMP
+184 AILMVMVMP

-220 AYNSEEYRENKF
+220 AYNSEDYREGKF
-232 DEANEELTSTQL
+232 DEANIDLTRTQL

-255 MINFSMSIL
+255 MINFSMSML

-278 AGMMDKYVLFSDMVV
+278 AQMMDKYVLFSNMVV

-313 MIPRAQ
+313 MVPRAQ
-319 ISANRINEVLDTELS
+319 ISAKRINEVLDTELS
-334 IKDGDIDTSNEDYEY
+334 IKDGNLDSSNEDYEY
-349 EIEFDNVSFKY
+349 EIEFDDVSFKY
-360 TDSEQYILKDIDF
+360 TDSEQYILQNIDF
-373 RVKKGEKVAII
+373 KVKKGEKVAII

-407 VVKIQGIDIR
+407 VVKIQGVDI
-417 KYKLKFLY
+417 KQYKLKFLY
-425 EKIGAVFQKSFL
+425 EKIAAVLQKSFL
-437 FKGNVKSNISFSE
+437 FKGDIKSNISFGDE
-450 DGVDTEKVEEA
+450 DTDTKMVEEA
-461 ADTSQSMEFIEKFD
+461 ADTSQSMEFIDKFGD
-475 EKFDHEIAQ
+475 KFDHEIAQ

-501 AVYKKPNIFLFD
+501 AIYRKPDIFLFD

-527 RHQLREKSP
+527 RHQLKENNP
-536 DATTIIVAQR
+536 DSTTIVVAQR

-564 VGIGQHKDLLQ
+564 AGIGKHKDLLK

>member
-1 MKKNLKKWMI
+1 MI

-22 KQWIQILLSFVFIV
+22 KQWMQILLSFVFIV

-52 TMYVESPGHTVSDII
+52 TMYVESPGHSVSDII
-67 GEGKWMLLCAFGS
+67 AEGKWMLLCAFGS

-165 GFEWTIATAVTV
+165 GFEWTMATAVTV
-177 LILIIFV
+177 VILIVFV

-278 AGMMDKYVLFSDMVV
+278 AGMMDKYVLFSNMVV

-313 MIPRAQ
+313 MVPRAQ
-319 ISANRINEVLDTELS
+319 ISAKRINEVLDTELS
-334 IKDGDIDTSNEDYEY
+334 IKDGNIDTSNDDYEY

-360 TDSEQYILKDIDF
+360 TDSEQYILQDIDF
-373 RVKKGEKVAII
+373 KVKKGEKVAII

-407 VVKIQGIDIR
+407 VVKIQGIDIK

-425 EKIGAVFQKSFL
+425 EKIAAVLQKSFL
-437 FKGNVKSNISFSE
+437 FKGDVTSNISFGDE
-450 DGVDTEKVEEA
+450 GTDKNLVEEA
-461 ADTSQSMEFIEKFD
+461 AKTSQSMEFIEKFD
-475 EKFDHEIAQ
+475 DKFDHEIAQ

-501 AVYKKPNIFLFD
+501 AIYRKPDIFLFD

-527 RHQLREKSP
+527 RHKLKENNP
-536 DATTIIVAQR
+536 DATAIIVAQR

-564 VGIGQHKDLLQ
+564 AGIGQHKDLLK

>member
-1 MKKNLKKWMI
+1 MI
-11 VLIRIIRYLNK
+11 VLIKIIRYLNK
-22 KQWIQILLSFVFIV
+22 KQWMQILLSFVFII

-52 TMYVESPGHTVSDII
+52 TMYVESPGHSVSDII
-67 GEGKWMLLCAFGS
+67 AEGKWMILCALGS

-86 VGYLASKVSASFS
+86 VGYLASKISASFS
-99 KDLRSRIF
+99 KKLRSRIF

-165 GFEWTIATAVTV
+165 GFEWTMATAVTV
-177 LILIIFV
+177 LILIVFV
-184 AILMVLVMP
+184 AILMLMVMP

-255 MINFSMSIL
+255 MINFSMSML

-278 AGMMDKYVLFSDMVV
+278 AEMMDKYVLFSNMVV

-313 MIPRAQ
+313 MVPRAQ
-319 ISANRINEVLDTELS
+319 ISAKRINEVLDTELS
-334 IKDGDIDTSNEDYEY
+334 IKDGNIDTSNDDYEY

-360 TDSEQYILKDIDF
+360 TDSEQYILQDIDF
-373 RVKKGEKVAII
+373 KVKKGEKVAII

-407 VVKIQGIDIR
+407 VVKIQGIDIK

-425 EKIGAVFQKSFL
+425 EKIAAVLQKSFL
-437 FKGNVKSNISFSE
+437 FKGDVTSNISFGDE
-450 DGVDTEKVEEA
+450 GTDKNLVEEA
-461 ADTSQSMEFIEKFD
+461 AKTSQSMEFIEKFD
-475 EKFDHEIAQ
+475 DKFDHEIAQ

-501 AVYKKPNIFLFD
+501 AIYRKPDIFLFD

-527 RHQLREKSP
+527 RHKLKENNP

-564 VGIGQHKDLLQ
+564 AGIGQHKDLLK
-575 NCEVYKEIAYS
+575 NCEVYSEIAYS

>member
-1 MKKNLKKWMI
+1 MI
-11 VLIRIIRYLNK
+11 VLIKIIRYLNK
-22 KQWIQILLSFVFIV
+22 KQWMQILLSFVFIV

-165 GFEWTIATAVTV
+165 GFEWTMATAVTV
-177 LILIIFV
+177 LIMIVFV
-184 AILMVLVMP
+184 AILLVLVMP
-193 KFRMMQTLTDNIN
+193 KFRIMQTLTDNIN

-220 AYNSEEYRENKF
+220 AYNSEEFREGKF
-232 DEANEELTSTQL
+232 EEANVELTNTQL

-255 MINFSMSIL
+255 MINFGMSML

-278 AGMMDKYVLFSDMVV
+278 ANMMDKYVLFSNMVV

-437 FKGNVKSNISFSE
+437 FKGNVKSNIS
-450 DGVDTEKVEEA
+450 
-461 ADTSQSMEFIEKFD
+461 
-475 EKFDHEIAQ
+475 
-484 LGKNVSGG
+484 
-492 QKQRLSIAR
+492 
-501 AVYKKPNIFLFD
+501 
-513 DSFSALDFKTDSEL
+513 
-527 RHQLREKSP
+527 
-536 DATTIIVAQR
+536 
-546 VGSIMDSDQI
+546 
-556 IVLENGQI
+556 
-564 VGIGQHKDLLQ
+564 
-575 NCEVYKEIAYS
+575 
-586 QLTEEELNA
+586 

>member
-1 MKKNLKKWMI
+1 
-11 VLIRIIRYLNK
+11 
-22 KQWIQILLSFVFIV
+22 
-36 TQVYLDLKIP
+36 
-46 DYMSKI
+46 
-52 TMYVESPGHTVSDII
+52 MYVESPGHSVSDII
-67 GEGKWMLLCAFGS
+67 AEGKWMILCALGS

-86 VGYLASKVSASFS
+86 VGYLASKISASFS
-99 KDLRSRIF
+99 KNLRSRIF

-165 GFEWTIATAVTV
+165 GFEWTMATAVTV
-177 LILIIFV
+177 LILIVFV
-184 AILMVLVMP
+184 AILMLMVMP

-255 MINFSMSIL
+255 MINFSMSML

-278 AGMMDKYVLFSDMVV
+278 AEMMDKYVLFSNMVV

-313 MIPRAQ
+313 MVPRAQ
-319 ISANRINEVLDTELS
+319 ISAKRINEVLDTELS
-334 IKDGDIDTSNEDYEY
+334 IKDGNIETSNDDYEY

-360 TDSEQYILKDIDF
+360 TDSEQYILQDIDF
-373 RVKKGEKVAII
+373 KVKKGEKVAII

-407 VVKIQGIDIR
+407 VVKIQGIDIK

-425 EKIGAVFQKSFL
+425 EKIAAVLQKSFL
-437 FKGNVKSNISFSE
+437 FKGDVTSNISFGDE
-450 DGVDTEKVEEA
+450 GTDKNLVEEA
-461 ADTSQSMEFIEKFD
+461 AKTSQSMEFIEKFED
-475 EKFDHEIAQ
+475 KFDHEIAQ

-501 AVYKKPNIFLFD
+501 AIYRKPDIFLFD

-527 RHQLREKSP
+527 RHKLKENNP

-564 VGIGQHKDLLQ
+564 AGIGQHKDLLK

>member
-1 MKKNLKKWMI
+1 
-11 VLIRIIRYLNK
+11 
-22 KQWIQILLSFVFIV
+22 
-36 TQVYLDLKIP
+36 
-46 DYMSKI
+46 
-52 TMYVESPGHTVSDII
+52 MYVESPGHTVSDII

-80 LISAII
+80 LLSAII
-86 VGYLASKVSASFS
+86 VGYLASKISASFS
-99 KDLRSRIF
+99 KNLRSRIF

-165 GFEWTIATAVTV
+165 GFEWTMATAVTV
-177 LILIIFV
+177 LVLIVFV
-184 AILMVLVMP
+184 AILMVMVMP

-220 AYNSEEYRENKF
+220 AYNSEDYREGKF
-232 DEANEELTSTQL
+232 DEANIDLTRTQL

-255 MINFSMSIL
+255 MINFSMSML

-278 AGMMDKYVLFSDMVV
+278 AQMMDKYVLFSDMVV

-304 FMMMSMIFI
+304 FIMMSMIFI
-313 MIPRAQ
+313 MVPRAQ
-319 ISANRINEVLDTELS
+319 ISAKRINEVLDTELS
-334 IKDGDIDTSNEDYEY
+334 IKDGNLDSSNEDYEY
-349 EIEFDNVSFKY
+349 EIEFDDVSFKY
-360 TDSEQYILKDIDF
+360 TDSEQYILQNIDF
-373 RVKKGEKVAII
+373 KVKKGEKVAII

-407 VVKIQGIDIR
+407 VVKIQGVDI
-417 KYKLKFLY
+417 KQYKLKFLY
-425 EKIGAVFQKSFL
+425 EKIAAVLQKSFL
-437 FKGNVKSNISFSE
+437 FKGDIKSNISFGDE
-450 DGVDTEKVEEA
+450 NTDTKMVEEA
-461 ADTSQSMEFIEKFD
+461 ANTSQSIEFIDKFD
-475 EKFDHEIAQ
+475 DKFDHEIAQ

-501 AVYKKPNIFLFD
+501 AIYRKPDIFLFD

-527 RHQLREKSP
+527 RHQLKENNP
-536 DATTIIVAQR
+536 DSTTIVVAQR

-564 VGIGQHKDLLQ
+564 AGIGKHKDLLK

>member
-1 MKKNLKKWMI
+1 
-11 VLIRIIRYLNK
+11 
-22 KQWIQILLSFVFIV
+22 
-36 TQVYLDLKIP
+36 
-46 DYMSKI
+46 
-52 TMYVESPGHTVSDII
+52 MYVESPGHSVSDII

-86 VGYLASKVSASFS
+86 VGFLASKVSASFS

-165 GFEWTIATAVTV
+165 GFEWTMATAVTV

-193 KFRMMQTLTDNIN
+193 KFRIMQTLTDNIN

-220 AYNSEEYRENKF
+220 AYNSEEFREGKF
-232 DEANEELTSTQL
+232 EEANVELTNTQL

-250 STLFP
+250 STMFP
-255 MINFSMSIL
+255 AINLGMSVL

-278 AGMMDKYVLFSDMVV
+278 ANMMDKYVLFSNMVV

-334 IKDGDIDTSNEDYEY
+334 IKDGDVDSSNEDYEY

-373 RVKKGEKVAII
+373 KVKKGEKVAII

-437 FKGNVKSNISFSE
+437 FKGNVKSNISFGDE
-450 DGVDTEKVEEA
+450 NTDTKMVEEA
-461 ADTSQSMEFIEKFD
+461 ADTSRSMEFIDKFGD
-475 EKFDHEIAQ
+475 KFDHEIAQ

-501 AVYKKPNIFLFD
+501 AIYRKPDIFLFD

-527 RHQLREKSP
+527 RHQLKTNNP
-536 DATTIIVAQR
+536 DSTTIVVAQR

-564 VGIGQHKDLLQ
+564 AGIGKHKDLLK

>member
-1 MKKNLKKWMI
+1 
-11 VLIRIIRYLNK
+11 
-22 KQWIQILLSFVFIV
+22 
-36 TQVYLDLKIP
+36 
-46 DYMSKI
+46 
-52 TMYVESPGHTVSDII
+52 MYVESPGHTVSDIV

-80 LISAII
+80 LLSAII
-86 VGYLASKVSASFS
+86 VGYLASKISASFS
-99 KDLRSRIF
+99 KNLRSRIF

-155 VWAIT
+155 VWAIK

-165 GFEWTIATAVTV
+165 GFEWTMATAVTV
-177 LILIIFV
+177 LILIVFV
-184 AILMVLVMP
+184 AILMVMVMP

-206 RILRENLTGLAVIR
+206 MILRENLTGLAVIR
-220 AYNSEEYRENKF
+220 AYNSEDYREGKF
-232 DEANEELTSTQL
+232 DEANIDLTRTQL

-255 MINFSMSIL
+255 MINFSMSML

-278 AGMMDKYVLFSDMVV
+278 AQMMDKYVLFSDMVV

-313 MIPRAQ
+313 MVPRAE
-319 ISANRINEVLDTELS
+319 ISAKRINEVLDTELS
-334 IKDGDIDTSNEDYEY
+334 IKDGNLDSSNEDYEY
-349 EIEFDNVSFKY
+349 EIEFDDVSFKY
-360 TDSEQYILKDIDF
+360 TDSEQYILQNIDF
-373 RVKKGEKVAII
+373 KVKKGEKVAII

-407 VVKIQGIDIR
+407 VVKIQGVDI
-417 KYKLKFLY
+417 KQYKLKFLY
-425 EKIGAVFQKSFL
+425 EKIAAVLQKSFL
-437 FKGNVKSNISFSE
+437 FKGDIKSNISFGDE
-450 DGVDTEKVEEA
+450 DTDTKMVEEA
-461 ADTSQSMEFIEKFD
+461 ADTSQSMEFIDKFD
-475 EKFDHEIAQ
+475 DKFEHEIAQ

-501 AVYKKPNIFLFD
+501 AIYRKPDIFLFD

-527 RHQLREKSP
+527 RHKLKENNP
-536 DATTIIVAQR
+536 DSTTIVVAQR

-564 VGIGQHKDLLQ
+564 VGIGKHKDLLK

>member
-1 MKKNLKKWMI
+1 M
-11 VLIRIIRYLNK
+11 NK
-22 KQWIQILLSFVFIV
+22 KQWIQILLSLVFIV
-36 TQVYLDLKIP
+36 TQVFLDLKIP

-52 TMYVESPGHTVSDII
+52 TMYVESPGHTVSDIV

-80 LISAII
+80 LSSAII
-86 VGYLASKVSASFS
+86 VGYLASKISASFS
-99 KDLRSRIF
+99 KNLRSRIF

-165 GFEWTIATAVTV
+165 GFEWTMATAVTV
-177 LILIIFV
+177 LVLIVFV
-184 AILMVLVMP
+184 AILMVMVMP

-220 AYNSEEYRENKF
+220 AYNSEDYREGKF
-232 DEANEELTSTQL
+232 DEANIDLTRTQL

-255 MINFSMSIL
+255 MINFSMSML

-278 AGMMDKYVLFSDMVV
+278 AQMMDKYVLFSNMVV

-313 MIPRAQ
+313 MVPRAE
-319 ISANRINEVLDTELS
+319 ISAKRINEVLDTELS
-334 IKDGDIDTSNEDYEY
+334 IKDGNLDSSNEDYEY
-349 EIEFDNVSFKY
+349 EIEFDDVSFKY
-360 TDSEQYILKDIDF
+360 TDSEQYILQNIDF
-373 RVKKGEKVAII
+373 KVKKGEKVAII

-407 VVKIQGIDIR
+407 VVKIQGVDI
-417 KYKLKFLY
+417 KQYKLKFLY
-425 EKIGAVFQKSFL
+425 EKIAAVLQKSFL
-437 FKGNVKSNISFSE
+437 FKGDIKSNISFGDE
-450 DGVDTEKVEEA
+450 NTDTKMVEEA
-461 ADTSQSMEFIEKFD
+461 ADTSQSMEFIDKFGD
-475 EKFDHEIAQ
+475 KFDHEIAQ

-501 AVYKKPNIFLFD
+501 AIYRKPDIFLFD

-527 RHQLREKSP
+527 RHQLKTNNPES
-536 DATTIIVAQR
+536 TTIVVAQR

-564 VGIGQHKDLLQ
+564 AGIGKHKDLLK

>member
-1 MKKNLKKWMI
+1 MI
-11 VLIRIIRYLNK
+11 ILIKIFKYLNK
-22 KQWIQILLSFVFIV
+22 KQWIQILLSLVFIV
-36 TQVYLDLKIP
+36 TQVFLDLKIP

-52 TMYVESPGHTVSDII
+52 TMYVESPGHTVNDII

-80 LISAII
+80 LLSAII
-86 VGYLASKVSASFS
+86 VGYLASKISASFS
-99 KDLRSRIF
+99 KNLRSRIF

-155 VWAIT
+155 VWAIK

-165 GFEWTIATAVTV
+165 GFEWTMATAVTV
-177 LILIIFV
+177 LVLIVFV
-184 AILMVLVMP
+184 AILMVMVMP

-220 AYNSEEYRENKF
+220 AYNSEDYREGKF
-232 DEANEELTSTQL
+232 DEANIDLTRTQL

-255 MINFSMSIL
+255 MINFSMSML

-278 AGMMDKYVLFSDMVV
+278 AQMMDKYVLFSNMVV

-313 MIPRAQ
+313 MVPRAE
-319 ISANRINEVLDTELS
+319 ISAKRINEVLDTELS
-334 IKDGDIDTSNEDYEY
+334 IKDGNLDSSNEDYEY
-349 EIEFDNVSFKY
+349 EIEFDDVSFKY
-360 TDSEQYILKDIDF
+360 TDSEQYILQNIDF
-373 RVKKGEKVAII
+373 KVKKGEKVAII

-407 VVKIQGIDIR
+407 VVKIQGVDI
-417 KYKLKFLY
+417 KQYKLKFLY
-425 EKIGAVFQKSFL
+425 EKIAAVLQKSFL
-437 FKGNVKSNISFSE
+437 FKGDIKSNISFGDE
-450 DGVDTEKVEEA
+450 NTDTEMVEEA
-461 ADTSQSMEFIEKFD
+461 ADTSQSMEFIDKFGD
-475 EKFDHEIAQ
+475 KFDHEIAQ

-501 AVYKKPNIFLFD
+501 AIYRKPDIFLFD

-527 RHQLREKSP
+527 RHQLKENNP
-536 DATTIIVAQR
+536 DSTTIVVAQR

-564 VGIGQHKDLLQ
+564 AGIGKHKDLLK

>member
-1 MKKNLKKWMI
+1 M
-11 VLIRIIRYLNK
+11 IRIIRYLNK
-22 KQWIQILLSFVFIV
+22 KQWMQILLSFVFIV

-165 GFEWTIATAVTV
+165 GFEWTMATAVTV

-184 AILMVLVMP
+184 AILMILVMP
-193 KFRMMQTLTDNIN
+193 KFRIMQTLTDNIN

-264 TLVIYFIGAGLINA
+264 TLVIYFIGAGLING

-334 IKDGDIDTSNEDYEY
+334 IKDGNIDTSNDDYEY

-373 RVKKGEKVAII
+373 KVKKGEKIAII

-425 EKIGAVFQKSFL
+425 EKIGAVLQKSFL
-437 FKGNVKSNISFSE
+437 FKGDVRSNISFGE
-450 DGVDTEKVEEA
+450 NGYDKKKVEEA

-501 AVYKKPNIFLFD
+501 AVYKKPSIFLFD

-527 RHQLREKSP
+527 RHKLREKNP

-564 VGIGQHKDLLQ
+564 AGIGQHKDLLQ

>member
-1 MKKNLKKWMI
+1 MKINLKKWMI
-11 VLIRIIRYLNK
+11 VLIKIIRYLNK
-22 KQWIQILLSFVFIV
+22 KQWMQILLSFVFIIA
-36 TQVYLDLKIP
+36 QVYLDLKIP

-165 GFEWTIATAVTV
+165 GFEWTMATAVTV
-177 LILIIFV
+177 LILIVFV
-184 AILMVLVMP
+184 AILMILVMP
-193 KFRMMQTLTDNIN
+193 KFRIMQTLTDNIN

-220 AYNSEEYRENKF
+220 AYNSEEFREGKF
-232 DEANEELTSTQL
+232 EEANVELTNTQL

-250 STLFP
+250 STMFP
-255 MINFSMSIL
+255 MINLGMSVL

-278 AGMMDKYVLFSDMVV
+278 ANMMDKYVLFSNMVV

-304 FMMMSMIFI
+304 FVLMSMIFI

-319 ISANRINEVLDTELS
+319 ISA
-334 IKDGDIDTSNEDYEY
+334 
-349 EIEFDNVSFKY
+349 
-360 TDSEQYILKDIDF
+360 
-373 RVKKGEKVAII
+373 
-384 GSTGSGKST
+384 
-393 ILNLLL
+393 
-399 RFYDATEG
+399 
-407 VVKIQGIDIR
+407 
-417 KYKLKFLY
+417 
-425 EKIGAVFQKSFL
+425 
-437 FKGNVKSNISFSE
+437 
-450 DGVDTEKVEEA
+450 
-461 ADTSQSMEFIEKFD
+461 
-475 EKFDHEIAQ
+475 
-484 LGKNVSGG
+484 
-492 QKQRLSIAR
+492 
-501 AVYKKPNIFLFD
+501 
-513 DSFSALDFKTDSEL
+513 
-527 RHQLREKSP
+527 
-536 DATTIIVAQR
+536 
-546 VGSIMDSDQI
+546 
-556 IVLENGQI
+556 
-564 VGIGQHKDLLQ
+564 
-575 NCEVYKEIAYS
+575 
-586 QLTEEELNA
+586 

>member
-1 MKKNLKKWMI
+1 MI
-11 VLIRIIRYLNK
+11 ILIKIFRYLNK
-22 KQWIQILLSFVFIV
+22 KQWIQILLSLVFIV
-36 TQVYLDLKIP
+36 TQVFLDLKIP

-52 TMYVESPGHTVSDII
+52 TMYVESPGHTVSDIV

-80 LISAII
+80 LLSAII
-86 VGYLASKVSASFS
+86 VGYLASKISASFS
-99 KDLRSRIF
+99 KNLRSRIF

-165 GFEWTIATAVTV
+165 GFEWTMATAVTV
-177 LILIIFV
+177 LVLIVFV
-184 AILMVLVMP
+184 AILMVMVMP

-220 AYNSEEYRENKF
+220 AYNSEDYREGKF
-232 DEANEELTSTQL
+232 DEANIDLTRTQL

-255 MINFSMSIL
+255 MINFSMSML

-278 AGMMDKYVLFSDMVV
+278 AQMMDKYVLFSNMVV

-313 MIPRAQ
+313 MVPRAE
-319 ISANRINEVLDTELS
+319 ISAKRINEVLDTELS
-334 IKDGDIDTSNEDYEY
+334 IKDGNLDTSNEDYEY
-349 EIEFDNVSFKY
+349 EIEFDDVSFKY
-360 TDSEQYILKDIDF
+360 TDSEQYILQNIDF
-373 RVKKGEKVAII
+373 KVKKGEKVAII

-407 VVKIQGIDIR
+407 VVKIQGVDI
-417 KYKLKFLY
+417 KQYKLKFLY
-425 EKIGAVFQKSFL
+425 EKIAAVLQKSFL
-437 FKGNVKSNISFSE
+437 FKGDIKSNISFGDE
-450 DGVDTEKVEEA
+450 NTDTKMVEEA
-461 ADTSQSMEFIEKFD
+461 ADTSQSMEFIDKFD
-475 EKFDHEIAQ
+475 DKYDHEIAQ

-492 QKQRLSIAR
+492 QKQRISIAR
-501 AVYKKPNIFLFD
+501 AIYRKPDIFLFD

-527 RHQLREKSP
+527 RHKLKENNP
-536 DATTIIVAQR
+536 DSTTIVVAQR

-564 VGIGQHKDLLQ
+564 VGIGKHKDLLK

>member
-1 MKKNLKKWMI
+1 MI

-22 KQWIQILLSFVFIV
+22 KQWMQILLSFVFIV

-165 GFEWTIATAVTV
+165 GFEWTMATAVTV
-177 LILIIFV
+177 LILMIFV
-184 AILMVLVMP
+184 AILMILVMP
-193 KFRMMQTLTDNIN
+193 KFRIMQTLTDNIN

-220 AYNSEEYRENKF
+220 AYNSEEFREGKF
-232 DEANEELTSTQL
+232 EEANEELTSTQL

-278 AGMMDKYVLFSDMVV
+278 AGMMDKYVLFSNMVV

-313 MIPRAQ
+313 MVPRAQ
-319 ISANRINEVLDTELS
+319 ISAKRINEVLDTELS
-334 IKDGDIDTSNEDYEY
+334 IKDGNIDTSNDDYEY

-360 TDSEQYILKDIDF
+360 TDSEQYILQDIDF
-373 RVKKGEKVAII
+373 KVKKGEKVAII

-407 VVKIQGIDIR
+407 VVKIQGIDIK

-425 EKIGAVFQKSFL
+425 EKIAAVLQKSFL
-437 FKGNVKSNISFSE
+437 FKGDVTSNISFGDE
-450 DGVDTEKVEEA
+450 GTDKNLVEEA
-461 ADTSQSMEFIEKFD
+461 AKTSQSMEFIEKFD
-475 EKFDHEIAQ
+475 DKFDHEIAQ

-501 AVYKKPNIFLFD
+501 AIYRKPDIFLFD

-527 RHQLREKSP
+527 RHKLKENNP

-564 VGIGQHKDLLQ
+564 AGIGQHKDLLK

>member
-1 MKKNLKKWMI
+1 
-11 VLIRIIRYLNK
+11 
-22 KQWIQILLSFVFIV
+22 
-36 TQVYLDLKIP
+36 
-46 DYMSKI
+46 
-52 TMYVESPGHTVSDII
+52 MYVESPGHTVSDIV

-80 LISAII
+80 LSSAII
-86 VGYLASKVSASFS
+86 VGYLASKISASFS
-99 KDLRSRIF
+99 KNLRSRIF

-155 VWAIT
+155 VWAIK

-165 GFEWTIATAVTV
+165 GFEWTMATAVTV
-177 LILIIFV
+177 LVLIVFV
-184 AILMVLVMP
+184 AILMVMVMP

-220 AYNSEEYRENKF
+220 AYNSEDYREGKF
-232 DEANEELTSTQL
+232 DEANIDLTRTQL

-255 MINFSMSIL
+255 MINFSMSML

-278 AGMMDKYVLFSDMVV
+278 AQMMDKYVLFSNMVV

-313 MIPRAQ
+313 MVPRAE
-319 ISANRINEVLDTELS
+319 ISAKRINEVLDTELS
-334 IKDGDIDTSNEDYEY
+334 IKDGNLDTSNEDYEY
-349 EIEFDNVSFKY
+349 EIEFDDVSFKY
-360 TDSEQYILKDIDF
+360 TDSEQYILQNIDF
-373 RVKKGEKVAII
+373 KVKKGEKVAII

-407 VVKIQGIDIR
+407 VVKIQGVDI
-417 KYKLKFLY
+417 KQYKLKFLY
-425 EKIGAVFQKSFL
+425 EKIAAVLQKSFL
-437 FKGNVKSNISFSE
+437 FKGDIKSNISFGDE
-450 DGVDTEKVEEA
+450 DTDTKMVEEA
-461 ADTSQSMEFIEKFD
+461 ADTSQSMEFIDKFD
-475 EKFDHEIAQ
+475 DKFDHEIAQ

-501 AVYKKPNIFLFD
+501 AIYRKPDIFLFD

-527 RHQLREKSP
+527 RHQLKENNP
-536 DATTIIVAQR
+536 DSTTIVVAQR

-564 VGIGQHKDLLQ
+564 VGIGKHKDLLK